1 MHTDASSFRTGRLKN
16 AKGVSIGNPNASNF
30 RVGLVLRSLL
40 CFGGISKSARVWN
53 HNIKFVRT
61 VVC

>member
-30 RVGLVLRSLL
+30 RVRLVLRRLL
-40 CFGGISKSARVWN
+40 RFGGISKSARVWN
-53 HNIKFVRT
+53 HE
-61 VVC
+61 